1 MSSSETNTAAPIVIE
16 VWADLSCPWC
26 YVGKH
31 RLQRAIDSR
40 ADADRFQVKLRS
52 FELNPNAPHTPE
64 TIESAFI
71 RSHGGD
77 ANVVLQAERRI
88 QALSQREG
96 LPFSLDRL
104 NANTFDFHRVVHYA
118 DEAGKGLEFFSGVQD
133 RFFAGEINPFDAEVL
148 AQVAAEV
155 GLSADR
161 VREVLASDQYADAV
175 RADTREGQELGI
187 QGVPFTVFDRRFAAS
202 GAQSVDAYGQVL
214 ATLVADAAD
223 ATATADGVA

>member
-1 MSSSETNTAAPIVIE
+1 MSSRETNTAAPIVIE

-118 DEAGKGLEFFSGVQD
+118 DEAGKGLEFFSRAQD

-161 VREVLASDQYADAV
+161 VREVLESDQYADAV

-202 GAQSVDAYGQVL
+202 GAQSVEAYGQVL
-214 ATLVADAAD
+214 DTLMADTSDTTAPADSVA
-223 ATATADGVA
+223 